1 MALNVIAE
9 AASMESPQQGF
20 CRFGCDGQKSQKMP
34 LVTLAEI
41 EQHASLLFFR

>member
-1 MALNVIAE
+1 MALNIIAE
-9 AASMESPQQGF
+9 AASMENPQQGF
-20 CRFGCDGQKSQKMP
+20 CRFVCDGQNLNKMP